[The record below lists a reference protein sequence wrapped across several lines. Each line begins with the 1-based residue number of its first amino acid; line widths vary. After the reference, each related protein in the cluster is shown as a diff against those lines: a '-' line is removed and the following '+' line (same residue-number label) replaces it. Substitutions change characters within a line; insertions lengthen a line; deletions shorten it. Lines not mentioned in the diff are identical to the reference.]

1 MKSNKAND
9 SMISQDNKFNLQNF
23 NDLQEQEMNSSMISN
38 EVQHKKITEE
48 KEAQMAYKPKII
60 EDVKY
65 FENNGSELSNIP
77 EIQKKSL
84 SPSSS
89 QMK

>member
-1 MKSNKAND
+1 
-9 SMISQDNKFNLQNF
+9 
-23 NDLQEQEMNSSMISN
+23 
-38 EVQHKKITEE
+38 
-48 KEAQMAYKPKII
+48 MAYKPKII

-89 QMK
+89 